1 MLRKTIVTII
11 CFRFAKCFLYW
22 NYLLKTWLVISLL
35 SEKLS
40 GLNPPDGAVR
50 SGIFKFNFGYW
61 VVFQFYIILF
71 SENQKVKNPLFDLQ
85 AKLLLWFS
93 LTNSVFDY
101 VNISLR
107 SYYFYEVTDSNI
119 SLSKTGPKKNCIII
133 FFSLDSQETG
143 KSYKSEHNL
152 KTAWNTTNC

>member
-22 NYLLKTWLVISLL
+22 NYLLKTWVVTSLL
-35 SEKLS
+35 SKILS

-71 SENQKVKNPLFDLQ
+71 SENQKLKDPSFDLQ

-107 SYYFYEVTDSNI
+107 SHYFNEETDCNI
-119 SLSKTGPKKNCIII
+119 SLLKTGPKKNGI
-133 FFSLDSQETG
+133 FFFQRRFSRNRKKL
-143 KSYKSEHNL
+143 
-152 KTAWNTTNC
+152 

>member
-1 MLRKTIVTII
+1 M
-11 CFRFAKCFLYW
+11 
-22 NYLLKTWLVISLL
+22 
-35 SEKLS
+35 
-40 GLNPPDGAVR
+40 VR
-50 SGIFKFNFGYW
+50 SVQVYSNLILVTESFFNFK
-61 VVFQFYIILF
+61 QFFF

-107 SYYFYEVTDSNI
+107 SYYFYEETDSNT
-119 SLSKTGPKKNCIII
+119 SLLKTGPKKNCIII

-143 KSYKSEHNL
+143 KRYKNEHNL

>member
-22 NYLLKTWLVISLL
+22 NYLLKTWVVTSLL
-35 SEKLS
+35 SKKLS
-40 GLNPPDGAVR
+40 GLNPPDGVVR
-50 SGIFKFNFGYW
+50 SGIFKFNIGYW
-61 VVFQFYIILF
+61 AVFQFYIILF
-71 SENQKVKNPLFDLQ
+71 SENQKVKDPLFDLQ

-107 SYYFYEVTDSNI
+107 SHYFYEVTDCNI
-119 SLSKTGPKKNCIII
+119 SLLKTGPKKNGI
-133 FFSLDSQETG
+133 FFSSLDSQETG
-143 KSYKSEHNL
+143 KSYKNEFNFKNSW
-152 KTAWNTTNC
+152 KTTNC